1 MPFLSKVQMR
11 AAFGG
16 HLGPEMKK
24 KARKWAHETKNIDD
38 LPERKKKR
46 KKHTKL
52 PPPPEKDA

>member
-1 MPFLSKVQMR
+1 
-11 AAFGG
+11 
-16 HLGPEMKK
+16 MKK